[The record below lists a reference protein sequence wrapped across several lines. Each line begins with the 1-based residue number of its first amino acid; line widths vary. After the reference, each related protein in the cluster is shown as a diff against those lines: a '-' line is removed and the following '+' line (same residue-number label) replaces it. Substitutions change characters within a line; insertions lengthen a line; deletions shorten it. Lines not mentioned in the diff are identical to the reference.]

1 MGIWQ
6 FKTSV
11 LKENILFL
19 TPIPILT
26 DTYFIPPNRV
36 LIHTDYRT
44 FVKKVSTH
52 KILIKEMGPKSFWG
66 QRVKPF

>member
-1 MGIWQ
+1 MAADKPRPLLQ
-6 FKTSV
+6 NS
-11 LKENILFL
+11 LFL
-19 TPIPILT
+19 TPIPILPNR
-26 DTYFIPPNRV
+26 YFIPPNRV

-52 KILIKEMGPKSFWG
+52 KTLIKELGSNCFWG